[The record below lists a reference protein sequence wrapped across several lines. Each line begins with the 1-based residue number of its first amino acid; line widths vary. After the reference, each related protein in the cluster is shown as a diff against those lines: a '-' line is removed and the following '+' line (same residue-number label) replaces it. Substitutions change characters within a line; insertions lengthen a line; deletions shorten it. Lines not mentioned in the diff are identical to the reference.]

1 LAEPG
6 VDINTR
12 YVKHRPQATNQR
24 DVVCLE
30 ERNLDESTSSL
41 LPRSSFIGPLGLRC
55 VSKET
60 KKQMTFSAKYSTTGN
75 NEGDEPGFGHCGNR
89 S

>member
-1 LAEPG
+1 M
-6 VDINTR
+6 
-12 YVKHRPQATNQR
+12 
-24 DVVCLE
+24 CLG
-30 ERNLDESTSSL
+30 ERNLDEFTSCL

-55 VSKET
+55 VNKET

-75 NEGDEPGFGHCGNR
+75 TEGDEPSFDHYGNR